1 MRHLTVYERVMREK
15 GKLDLTALQGM
26 MNGPPRVGKSTLLN
40 RLARVKGV
48 RSSDASNSTSD
59 DCGANSGL
67 SVNPSTG
74 VAEKVL
80 QVTVK
85 KATMVLAKAP
95 KPGMIWEVLTLDEE
109 AISLLKAISTSH
121 KPSLGPQSPDLA
133 STPPLRSEVD
143 ISAAASDD
151 SKTTPTQSGDTSETS
166 LSLFRFGKDGTDDMG
181 INAAVIPGFKAP
193 LEMFKD
199 ALRNERW
206 GDIQSILEGSF
217 TIYFTDV
224 GGQPEFQE
232 IIPALTAGP
241 TVFFLVFDLTDNLN
255 QKYRVQY
262 FLSATEKTKSYES
275 SFTLKDVIQQSLASI
290 ASTCSYATYTSEKFV
305 PVRPKV
311 IIIGT
316 HKDKASEEQIK
327 AIQQELKQLLED
339 KDYYR
344 QNMIMFA
351 SEDEPAVTVNNLSS
365 DDNDAQKVR
374 AIVDDIA
381 SDPSFRIPT
390 PLPWLVLS
398 LLLRF
403 LKVPVITYQQ
413 CLSAAGECG
422 IGTKE
427 ELNEALWFLHTKLG
441 VVRYFRDVPELQDIV
456 ILNPQLIFDTVTK
469 LTAETFTF
477 KKGGSFAQKRFQRE
491 GIFSAA
497 AIERLTSLS
506 GDLLTCAKIVR
517 LLEHLHILAPIRND
531 KGEVSEYFLP
541 CVLSHAPPLSPPDTA
556 DQCHSIPPLLVT
568 FRCGYC
574 PKGTFSALIALVL
587 SSEKAF
593 RLTWRLQKD
602 GLSRDRVTFS
612 VGREFHTVSITT
624 HGTHLEVSIGP
635 ATQAATIQQR
645 TNPHVICNSVR
656 QSLEQGITTVSK
668 TLHYSCDSAFYFSF
682 YCTHPS
688 CKGRSKHPA
697 KCYDDDPCVM
707 VCGESGP
714 QDLSRLQH
722 VWFGHPMVS

>member
-1 MRHLTVYERVMREK
+1 MREK

-59 DCGANSGL
+59 DCDVNSSL
-67 SVNPSTG
+67 NVTPSTG

-121 KPSLGPQSPDLA
+121 KPSLGPQSPDVA
-133 STPPLRSEVD
+133 STPPLRSEVS
-143 ISAAASDD
+143 ITAAASDD
-151 SKTTPTQSGDTSETS
+151 SNTTATQSGDTSETS

-241 TVFFLVFDLTDNLN
+241 TVFFLVFNLTDNLN

-262 FLSATEKTKSYES
+262 FVSATEKTKSYES

-290 ASTCSYATYTSEKFV
+290 ASTCSYTTYTSEKFV

-344 QNMIMFA
+344 QNMIKFA

-374 AIVDDIA
+374 AMVDRIA
-381 SDPSFRIPT
+381 SDPCFRIPT

-403 LKVPVITYQQ
+403 LKVPVISYQQ
-413 CLSAAGECG
+413 CLSAASECG

-427 ELNEALWFLHTKLG
+427 ELNEALWFLHTKFG
-441 VVRYFRDVPELQDIV
+441 IVRYFRDVPELQDIV

-469 LTAETFTF
+469 LTTETFTF
-477 KKGGSFAQKRFQRE
+477 EKAGPFAQERFQRE
-491 GIFSAA
+491 GIFSATT
-497 AIERLTSLS
+497 IERLTSLS
-506 GDLLTCAKIVR
+506 RDLLTCTMIVK
-517 LLEHLHILAPIRND
+517 LLEHLHILAPIRGAA
-531 KGEVSEYFLP
+531 GEVKEYFLP
-541 CVLSHAPPLSPPDTA
+541 CVLAHADYSAVDTSA
-556 DQCHSIPPLLVT
+556 ENPIPPLLIS

-574 PKGTFSALIALVL
+574 PKGVFSALIAYVL
-587 SSEKAF
+587 SDQKNLE
-593 RLTWRLQKD
+593 LTWELEKD
-602 GLSRDRVTFS
+602 QLSRDRVSFH
-612 VGREFHTVSITT
+612 VGPEFHVVAITT
-624 HGTHLEVSIGP
+624 RGTHLEVVVTPSTSKSSV
-635 ATQAATIQQR
+635 TQQKTS
-645 TNPHVICNSVR
+645 PHRVCNSIR
-656 QSLEQGITTVSK
+656 RCLIQSLTAVSK
-668 TLHYSCDSAFYFSF
+668 TLHYTCDAAFYFGF
-682 YCTHPS
+682 YCGCSEKKLVAVCSH
-688 CKGRSKHPA
+688 
-697 KCYDDDPCVM
+697 DDPCAM
-707 VCGESGP
+707 KCKQSGP
-714 QDLSRLQH
+714 HDLSPMQRA
-722 VWFGHPMVS
+722 WFGHPVVS